1 MNSDAD
7 SPLMNAL
14 REFDATDANLIK
26 LERLCQEIEELVP
39 EGVCFGY
46 DPGHDDLR
54 RIFVEVLAALPMI
67 DGWKPECYFC
77 DLDDIAQARLDA
89 YDLFDEPRLIADVEN
104 SITFPKRELQ
114 RYRFE
119 FNKKRRALI
128 QDILF
133 ELIDT
138 IDSDIRNL
146 NRRLVPDIEMSASL
160 EGPELDALQ
169 DYVNQIDTL
178 LGSSVKRPQ
187 KWSDFN
193 SHLSSGR
200 FRDFCDI
207 EQIDWPSVKS
217 ELRKS
222 FSSAYDPVPVRV
234 KDLSDLVA
242 SRPKGPV
249 ATRLNWDR
257 LTPDEFERLIFVLIG
272 TEPGYENPEWLTK
285 SNASDRGRDLSV
297 IRVVADSLAGT
308 IRSRVIIQCK
318 HWLSRSVNVP
328 DVATLEAQMK
338 SWEPPRVDVL
348 VIATS
353 GRFSSDVVTHIEK
366 HNQSDNA
373 LRIEM
378 WPESHLERLLA
389 ARPSLIADF
398 KLR

>member
-7 SPLMNAL
+7 NPLMNAL

-26 LERLCQEIEELVP
+26 LEKLCQEIEKLVP
-39 EGVCFGY
+39 REIVFGY
-46 DPGHDDLR
+46 NPSYDDLR
-54 RIFVEVLAALPMI
+54 RIFMEVLAALPMI
-67 DGWKPECYFC
+67 DGWKPECHFD

-89 YDLFDEPRLIADVEN
+89 YDIDEPRLIADVEN
-104 SITFPKRELQ
+104 SITFPRRELQ
-114 RYRFE
+114 KYRFE

-128 QDILF
+128 QDMLS

-146 NRRLVPDIEMSASL
+146 NRRLVPDIEMNASL
-160 EGPELDALQ
+160 EDPEWDALQ
-169 DYVNQIDTL
+169 DHVNQIDTL

-187 KWSDFN
+187 KWDNLN
-193 SHLSSGR
+193 SHLRSRR

-222 FSSAYDPVPVRV
+222 LSGAYDPVPVRV

-242 SRPKGPV
+242 SRPTGPV
-249 ATRLNWDR
+249 ATRLDWGR
-257 LTPDEFERLIFVLIG
+257 LTEDDFERLIFALISTG
-272 TEPGYENPEWLTK
+272 TGYENPEWLTK
-285 SNASDRGRDLSV
+285 PHAPDRGRDLSV
-297 IRVVADSLAGT
+297 TRVVTDPLAGT
-308 IRSRVIIQCK
+308 IRNRVIIQCK
-318 HWLSRSVNVP
+318 HWLSKSISIA
-328 DVATLEAQMK
+328 DVATLSAQMK

-353 GRFSSDVVTHIEK
+353 GRFSSDAVTYIER

-378 WPESHLERLLA
+378 WPESHLERILA
-389 ARPSLIADF
+389 AIPSLIADF